1 MILLRFFIAWYE
13 YVQDIKE
20 HREELLL
27 RDFERDD
34 EYFSDDDYYYKNDL
48 YKFKFILL

>member
-20 HREELLL
+20 HHEELLL
-27 RDFERDD
+27 
-34 EYFSDDDYYYKNDL
+34 SDIY
-48 YKFKFILL
+48 